1 MAAITAEQVR
11 AARDQGYAA
20 GYGLAPPT
28 PNPYAP
34 THTPEWLGPRT
45 PAERA
50 RRENAER
57 GPLALACV
65 WRQGYHNG
73 QAAYAADRGLS
84 SMSDP

>member
-28 PNPYAP
+28 PNPYTPA
-34 THTPEWLGPRT
+34 HVPEWLGPRT

-50 RRENAER
+50 HRANAER
-57 GPLALACV
+57 GPLALARV
-65 WRQGYHNG
+65 WRRGYQDG
-73 QAAYAADRGLS
+73 QAAYARKRAAEDAS
-84 SMSDP
+84 

>member
-28 PNPYAP
+28 PNPYTPA
-34 THTPEWLGPRT
+34 HEPEWRGPRT

-50 RRENAER
+50 RRETAER
-57 GPLALACV
+57 SPLVLARV
-65 WRQGYHNG
+65 WRLGYQDG
-73 QAAYAADRGLS
+73 QAAYARGRDS
-84 SMSDP
+84 TSAS